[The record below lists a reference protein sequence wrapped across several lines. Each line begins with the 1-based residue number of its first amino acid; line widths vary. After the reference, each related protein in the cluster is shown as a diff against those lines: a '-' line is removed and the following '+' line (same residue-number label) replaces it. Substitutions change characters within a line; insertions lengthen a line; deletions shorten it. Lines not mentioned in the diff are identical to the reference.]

1 MSKDIYR
8 ETFSHVRSSYE
19 FNMEDFEKMKTK
31 KAFPLKKGLI
41 AAAVAAYEGAG
52 SADGYVVRSI
62 RRRM

>member
-41 AAAVAAYEGAG
+41 AAAVAA
-52 SADGYVVRSI
+52 
-62 RRRM
+62 